1 MSRAPAAICPPADPA
16 DCKNATEPRLK
27 PGRPKG
33 PLLRSTAVETGRVSP
48 SAPLAPFVEHYWWVR
63 WDLREPETNEVLS
76 YPSVHVTFEGGR
88 GQIIGVV
95 RAKFS
100 RRLEGRGDLFA
111 IKFRPGMF
119 APWYGGPI
127 VGLTDRTVSLA
138 LELGSP
144 PDELL
149 GAVFAHADPIDRA
162 KSLEARLMRA
172 LPELDPDAVLARD
185 AVERVRAEPDLQ
197 TVAAVASAV
206 AVAPRALQRLFRDYV
221 GVGPKW
227 VVRRFRLQE
236 AAELLE
242 TTDATV
248 ASVAASLGYF
258 DQAHFVRD
266 FKAVVGATPSEY
278 LRKARARTRA

>member
-1 MSRAPAAICPPADPA
+1 MSRAPAATCPPAAPA
-16 DCKNATEPRLK
+16 ACKNATEPRLK

-48 SAPLAPFVEHYWWVR
+48 SEPLAAFVEHYWWVR
-63 WDLREPETNEVLS
+63 WDLRQPETNEVLS

-88 GQIIGVV
+88 AEIIGVV

-100 RRLEGRGDLFA
+100 RRLEDQGDLFA

-119 APWYGGPI
+119 APWYRRPI
-127 VGLTDRTVSLA
+127 IGLTDRTVPLA

-144 PDELL
+144 SEDLVR
-149 GAVFAHADPIDRA
+149 AIFAHGDPIARA
-162 KSLEARLMRA
+162 KAFEARLLPA
-172 LPELDPDAVLARD
+172 LPALDPDAVLARD
-185 AVERVRAEPDLQ
+185 AVERVRAEPELQ
-197 TVAAVASAV
+197 SVAALASALD
-206 AVAPRALQRLFRDYV
+206 VAPRALQRLFRDYV

-248 ASVAASLGYF
+248 ASVAAALGYF

-266 FKAVVGATPSEY
+266 FKAVVGSTPSEY
-278 LRKARARTRA
+278 LRKARSAPT